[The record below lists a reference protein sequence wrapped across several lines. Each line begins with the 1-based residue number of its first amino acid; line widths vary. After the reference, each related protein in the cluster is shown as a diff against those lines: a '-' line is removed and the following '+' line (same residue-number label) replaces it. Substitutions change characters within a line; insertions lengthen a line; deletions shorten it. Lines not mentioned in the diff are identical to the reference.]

1 MRHSKGGKFNMAVA
15 RSVEVKL
22 SGQSVFQARLKV
34 GMALQRLVTYSNAAT
49 CKYNGLGEISQ
60 LRVCWVADDR
70 RVRHDAS
77 KCPCKMVMLFTPA
90 PIWHGT

>member
-49 CKYNGLGEISQ
+49 CNTMALAKFLSLGY
-60 LRVCWVADDR
+60 VGWPMT
-70 RVRHDAS
+70 DAS
-77 KCPCKMVMLFTPA
+77 DMMRANAPA
-90 PIWHGT
+90 RW